1 MTTLSPSDWI
11 AEKVLSESVFTFD
24 CTPICFDRG
33 HRGLRRPQMAPKT
46 TPQCLDIGH
55 VELMIGERF
64 CALFLFEGKKDA
76 RIMT

>member
-1 MTTLSPSDWI
+1 
-11 AEKVLSESVFTFD
+11 
-24 CTPICFDRG
+24 
-33 HRGLRRPQMAPKT
+33 MAPKT

>member
-1 MTTLSPSDWI
+1 MT
-11 AEKVLSESVFTFD
+11 
-24 CTPICFDRG
+24 
-33 HRGLRRPQMAPKT
+33 PKI